1 MLAAHDAVTIN
12 SRKAQQ
18 KLDKLVNQGR
28 HAARTALL
36 EQLLETAPPPGSD
49 SPLRGSETKAFAKVR
64 NRSLQGAG
72 ATGCLRARPTDS
84 FRIRP
89 AAESVGMERRFI
101 EIEAHVAMRCPCCG
115 AVDVDIRHAHI
126 CPRAGAQLKHA
137 ISCTLKRL
145 GIRRSGGQ

>member
-49 SPLRGSETKAFAKVR
+49 SPLRGSETKAFAKAV
-64 NRSLQGAG
+64 SYTHL
-72 ATGCLRARPTDS
+72 TLPTK
-84 FRIRP
+84 
-89 AAESVGMERRFI
+89 A
-101 EIEAHVAMRCPCCG
+101 
-115 AVDVDIRHAHI
+115 
-126 CPRAGAQLKHA
+126 
-137 ISCTLKRL
+137 
-145 GIRRSGGQ
+145 